1 MAPGAGAARALALYR
16 RLLREARQVRRRGGG
31 RGGGAARCRC
41 PARRARPPRPAKPAR
56 PPQMPTLN
64 RQRFVRQRARE
75 GFEQGRGAVGEDLE
89 QLLLLAET
97 QLENAAVQRRV
108 LADLHRSGNLK
119 GPKH

>member
-1 MAPGAGAARALALYR
+1 
-16 RLLREARQVRRRGGG
+16 
-31 RGGGAARCRC
+31 
-41 PARRARPPRPAKPAR
+41 
-56 PPQMPTLN
+56 MPTLN